1 MTTSPAQKAALPH
14 KHKPLRRC
22 ISCSKQLPQRELVR
36 IVRSAEGKVNVDQGR
51 KKAPGR
57 GAYLCHD
64 RSCWE
69 KALSKDR
76 LAYALK
82 GALTAEDRQRIQE
95 FAQTQLTQL
104 P

>member
-1 MTTSPAQKAALPH
+1 MTTPPGQKAALPH
-14 KHKPLRRC
+14 KHTPLRRC

-36 IVRSAEGKVNVDQGR
+36 IVRSPEGKVGVDQGR

-64 RSCWE
+64 RACWD

-82 GALTAEDRQRIQE
+82 GTLTVEDRQRIQE
-95 FAQTQLTQL
+95 FAQSQLNQSS
-104 P
+104 